1 MMIFDMPVGTELTLV
16 EENNKKYFIDSQTGE
31 KILR

>member
-1 MMIFDMPVGTELTLV
+1 MIFDMPVGTELTLV